1 MKKKLLAL
9 LVAAGMMAVAITGCG
24 NTGDSQDAS
33 GNNADSSVVNEDVSG
48 TTEETEY
55 MYSLQV
61 KGTDEATLIIT
72 YADGTVE
79 EVGSQSW
86 FGDGSQTFGQMMEEW
101 DIVSIDA
108 KCGDAPF
115 LGWIG
120 YEIITQPDANGFEE
134 TFEKPMIMS
143 ELYYST
149 ETLMNEILPAGDV
162 VFYTAFEFECGG
174 CEKNKACDVY
184 YIDDGVYYVCA
195 DCYEEFA
202 TGMGLIEDTN

>member
-1 MKKKLLAL
+1 MRKKLVAL
-9 LVAAGMMAVAITGCG
+9 LAVTGMMSLAIIGCG
-24 NTGDSQDAS
+24 NTGDSQDTS
-33 GNNADSSVVNEDVSG
+33 GNNTDSSVVNENPSITADE
-48 TTEETEY
+48 TTY

-120 YEIITQPDANGFEE
+120 YELITQPDANGFEE
-134 TFEKPMIMS
+134 TVEKPMIMTD
-143 ELYYST
+143 LYYST
-149 ETLMNEILPAGDV
+149 ETLMEEILPADDV

-174 CEKNKACDVY
+174 CEERKACDVH

-202 TGMGLIEDTN
+202 TGMGLN